1 MGGAAWGV
9 YGLLSRLLGGGEA
22 LSRTGNAVATLG
34 AIGVAVVVYLVLIVA
49 LRAFS
54 REDLSLMPKG
64 DKIAR
69 LLRM

>member
-1 MGGAAWGV
+1 V

-22 LSRTGNAVATLG
+22 LSRSAGAVATLG
-34 AIGVAVVVYLVLIVA
+34 AIGVAGVVYLVLIVA

-54 REDLSLMPKG
+54 REDLALMPKG